1 MIDITRFIADIPDVI
16 INALRRSGRRTNG
29 VAPAGRR
36 LILSIGDRRRS
47 IHMALADNRI
57 DDLDR
62 RIILELQEDARRPYK
77 EIASKL
83 GVSESTIS
91 NRVNRLIRTGILK
104 LEARVDPFKL
114 ANKVAAIIGIKL
126 ERRGHVQAVEEI
138 AKIPGVSAVYV
149 ATGKYDLFIEVME
162 ASIADL
168 NDFLFHKSRLS
179 KMKTIIAT
187 ETFILLSSTTKFF
200 KLG

>member
-1 MIDITRFIADIPDVI
+1 
-16 INALRRSGRRTNG
+16 
-29 VAPAGRR
+29 
-36 LILSIGDRRRS
+36 
-47 IHMALADNRI
+47 MALPDDRI

-62 RIILELQEDARRPYK
+62 SIILELQEDARRPYK
-77 EIASKL
+77 EIAGRL

-91 NRVNRLIRTGILK
+91 NRVNRLLKAGILK

-114 ANKVAAIIGIKL
+114 TNKVAAVIGIQL

-162 ASIADL
+162 DSIADL

-179 KMKTIIAT
+179 KMKNIITT
-187 ETFILLSSTTKFF
+187 ETFILLSSATKFF
-200 KLG
+200 KLS